1 MATTTTNYGFDVPT
15 SSDLVKNGATAIAT
29 LGQDIDT
36 FLAGG
41 MAFASGKNKVLNSDF
56 SIWQR
61 GTTITAGNAVYAADR
76 WLTFTDA
83 ATGRTLSQQTTGD
96 TTNLPFIRYC
106 ARYQRANGNTST
118 GRLVLGQGFETTT
131 SMPYSGKTVTL
142 SFYARAGA
150 NFSSASSALSV
161 TIQNGTGTDQNIFA
175 GYTGNNNIVT
185 ESKTLTTTWQRF
197 TVTGAVPS
205 DSTELGFQMGYTPVG
220 TAGAADYYEVT
231 GVQLEVGSQATPFQT
246 ATGTLQGELA
256 ACQRYY
262 HRTVAQSSYG
272 QYGFAVGTSTTTA
285 AAAYQFPSTMRVP
298 PTSVDFSN
306 IAVYPP
312 TGGTIAITAFTV
324 GDSTT
329 ASAIPAITV
338 ASGLT
343 TGTMYRL
350 GANNNSSAFIGFGAE
365 L

>member
-41 MAFASGKNKVLNSDF
+41 VAFASGKNKVLNSDF

-61 GTTITAGNAVYAADR
+61 GTSITAGNAVYTADR
-76 WLTFTDA
+76 WLTFTDG
-83 ATGRTLSQQTTGD
+83 ATGRTVSQQATGD

-118 GRLVLGQGFETTT
+118 GRLVLGQGFETTA

-161 TIQNGTGTDQNIFA
+161 TIQNGTGTDQNIFS

-205 DSTELGFQMGYTPVG
+205 NSTELGFQMGYTPVG

-246 ATGTLQGELA
+246 ATGTIQGELA

-262 HRTVAQSSYG
+262 VRFGDTTTNATLSI
-272 QYGFAVGTSTTTA
+272 GTSNSAGTVSIQSLSLPVA
-285 AAAYQFPSTMRVP
+285 MRVA
-298 PTSVDFSN
+298 PTALDYAN
-306 IAVYPP
+306 IRLSDGS
-312 TGGTIAITAFTV
+312 TGYTISSASLINGTTLRGNISCATSGMTAFRLTML
-324 GDSTT
+324 D
-329 ASAIPAITV
+329 ASA
-338 ASGLT
+338 
-343 TGTMYRL
+343 TGNYV
-350 GANNNSSAFIGFGAE
+350 GFSAE